1 MVLVGAGV
9 QGYDPWMGRTIVG
22 AIARAARGAGA
33 GLVATIPMSAVM
45 FAAQRLGPVDE
56 LDPEI
61 ITEAGLE
68 AAGLETSETTQN
80 ALASLAHLGFG
91 AGVGALYGLLS
102 PRLPRAPLLTGPV
115 YGLAVCGA
123 SYQGWIPALGIA
135 PPLSRRGPAR
145 RWMQVL
151 SHVVYGGVLGPLA
164 NKEE

>member
-1 MVLVGAGV
+1 ML
-9 QGYDPWMGRTIVG
+9 
-22 AIARAARGAGA
+22 RASRGAGA

-61 ITEAGLE
+61 ITETGLE
-68 AAGLETSETTQN
+68 AADVEASESTQN
-80 ALASLAHLGFG
+80 LLSTLAHLGYG
-91 AGVGALYGLLS
+91 ASVGAVYGLLS
-102 PRLPRAPLLTGPV
+102 PRVRRAPLLTGPI

-145 RWMQVL
+145 RWMQIL
-151 SHVVYGGVLGPLA
+151 SHLVYGTVLGRLA
-164 NKEE
+164 GQSPRSR

>member
-1 MVLVGAGV
+1 MRHSIFRAML
-9 QGYDPWMGRTIVG
+9 RT
-22 AIARAARGAGA
+22 ARGAGA

-61 ITEAGLE
+61 ITETGLE
-68 AAGLETSETTQN
+68 AAGVEASETAQN
-80 ALASLAHLGFG
+80 LLSTLAHLGFS

-102 PRLPRAPLLTGPV
+102 PHLRRAPLITGPL

-145 RWMQVL
+145 RWMQLL
-151 SHVVYGGVLGPLA
+151 SHAVYGTVLGRLA
-164 NKEE
+164 GQSSRGR

>member
-1 MVLVGAGV
+1 MRHSIL
-9 QGYDPWMGRTIVG
+9 
-22 AIARAARGAGA
+22 RAARGAGA
-33 GLVATIPMSAVM
+33 GLLATIPMSAVM

-61 ITEAGLE
+61 ITETGLD
-68 AAGLETSETTQN
+68 AAGVGASESTQN
-80 ALASLAHLGFG
+80 LLSTLAHLGFG
-91 AGVGALYGLLS
+91 AGVGAMYGLLS
-102 PRLPRAPLLTGPV
+102 PRLRRAPLLAGPI

-151 SHVVYGGVLGPLA
+151 SHLVYGTVLGRLA
-164 NKEE
+164 GQSSRGR